1 MRIYEF
7 NLINMN
13 SKIYLIKTLRKFV
26 FFSSKNVKKRSI
38 LYELREKYCFFLEIF
53 NLKFFFKIFAH
64 YFTHFFYELLEYE
77 ILNFKK
83 NLKPILNKIPIFEY
97 YNNFLLKPEKCVSLD
112 APDFFIR
119 KLILEYR
126 NKMIQNTFS
135 KFSNKDKSTSEL
147 KKSIKKYGFYL
158 MKKLKVF
165 CFGEKLINK
174 SFKVNPLETKCLFKN
189 NLFEFLK
196 ISSKKIFFWEEFLY
210 FLRIKL
216 STKYGYKLCNNGLI
230 YRPFYFY
237 RTKITFSPKKFLTK
251 IDRCKE
257 LKKSLFRNGFYLE
270 FSEKFTIKGSGKK
283 IFNRYLWFLP
293 KLKGHRIFIEIF
305 QRNLNLMFEFERWES
320 KLSSITLLKIFM
332 VNVQSSININTYRL
346 FAFKILNFVY
356 FCRENILKTLKSLEK
371 IFGNARNH
379 IKKTFTDFKK
389 TLSSFRK
396 IYRIERIFNISNG
409 TRIYILLKLTSLIN
423 KLISKVTKKTSL
435 TKKNFNFF
443 QINPRQEDDPKKKTF
458 FLKKVKNWQTIF
470 ENRFSYLLYSFIDKP
485 IPSFGSIWSE
495 LNNFNLRRTGL

>member
-1 MRIYEF
+1 
-7 NLINMN
+7 
-13 SKIYLIKTLRKFV
+13 
-26 FFSSKNVKKRSI
+26 
-38 LYELREKYCFFLEIF
+38 
-53 NLKFFFKIFAH
+53 
-64 YFTHFFYELLEYE
+64 
-77 ILNFKK
+77 
-83 NLKPILNKIPIFEY
+83 
-97 YNNFLLKPEKCVSLD
+97 
-112 APDFFIR
+112 
-119 KLILEYR
+119 
-126 NKMIQNTFS
+126 
-135 KFSNKDKSTSEL
+135 
-147 KKSIKKYGFYL
+147 
-158 MKKLKVF
+158 
-165 CFGEKLINK
+165 
-174 SFKVNPLETKCLFKN
+174 
-189 NLFEFLK
+189 
-196 ISSKKIFFWEEFLY
+196 
-210 FLRIKL
+210 
-216 STKYGYKLCNNGLI
+216 
-230 YRPFYFY
+230 
-237 RTKITFSPKKFLTK
+237 
-251 IDRCKE
+251 
-257 LKKSLFRNGFYLE
+257 
-270 FSEKFTIKGSGKK
+270 
-283 IFNRYLWFLP
+283 
-293 KLKGHRIFIEIF
+293 
-305 QRNLNLMFEFERWES
+305 MFEFQRWES

-332 VNVQSSININTYRL
+332 VNIQSSININTYRL

-443 QINPRQEDDPKKKTF
+443 QTNPRQEDDPKKKTF